1 MKRLF
6 DVFLNLPFRKYSV
19 LPIAWNKV
27 VGDYASRFARVAY
40 YKNGTLYIDV
50 PAPVWANEL
59 SDSKSEIIES
69 LVKETDI
76 PITEIKFRVYPFRI
90 KEKEKLD
97 LNELTLKEREYIDS
111 LVSELK
117 YEKLRTAIFNI
128 IGYHLLRKKKQKP

>member
-6 DVFLNLPFRKYSV
+6 DIFLKLPLRNYSL
-19 LPIAWNKV
+19 LPIAWNRV
-27 VGDYASRFARVAY
+27 VGDYVSRFARVSY

-59 SDSKSEIIES
+59 SSSKSKIIES

-76 PITEIKFRVYPFRI
+76 PITEIKFRVYPFNI

-97 LNELTLKEREYIDS
+97 LQELTNEDIEYINS
-111 LVSELK
+111 LISDLK
-117 YEKLRTAIFNI
+117 YEKLKNTIFNI
-128 IGYHLLRKKKQKP
+128 IGYHLLRKKRQR